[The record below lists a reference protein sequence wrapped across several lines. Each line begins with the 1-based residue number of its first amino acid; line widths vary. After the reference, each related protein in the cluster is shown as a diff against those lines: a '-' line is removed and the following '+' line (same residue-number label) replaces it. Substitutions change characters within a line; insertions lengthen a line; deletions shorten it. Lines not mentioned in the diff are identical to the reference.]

1 MNCQTSL
8 GRALNAH
15 QYKVVTANPSTR
27 MNNSFIL
34 KPRCKQQAH
43 GHFGTV
49 AVALQ
54 AGYRSVKSLRSTVTD
69 HDLHRYWCRVAAWLV
84 DSVTAI
90 PND

>member
-1 MNCQTSL
+1 MGSSRIEVATS
-8 GRALNAH
+8 GCR
-15 QYKVVTANPSTR
+15 TWDSICER
-27 MNNSFIL
+27 MI
-34 KPRCKQQAH
+34 Q
-43 GHFGTV
+43 TV

-69 HDLHRYWCRVAAWLV
+69 HDQHRYWCRVAAWLV